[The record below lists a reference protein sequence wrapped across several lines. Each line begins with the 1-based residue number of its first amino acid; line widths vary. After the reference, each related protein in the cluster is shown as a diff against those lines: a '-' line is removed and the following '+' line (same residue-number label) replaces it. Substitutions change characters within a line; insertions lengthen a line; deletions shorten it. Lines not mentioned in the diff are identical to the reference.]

1 VAFTKK
7 RKFNNKK
14 VEKSMS
20 IKKTALKNTAA
31 AVIGL
36 SSGAVFAGTMG
47 PVCSAVNVTVP
58 CEATA
63 WEFGGKGIYFQP
75 TLGGNDLAS
84 QRTYTLP
91 NGETAIR
98 GKNPSYAWGFFLE
111 AGYHFNTGNDLNL
124 NWYHLRKNNSGV
136 FTNYNSTNGAT
147 NYVTVDPQWD
157 MVNIEFGQHVDFGE
171 NKSIRFHGGAQ
182 YARLSADT
190 SLTNGQTT
198 NLTGIST
205 VSNPTYNGFGPRV
218 GADMAYDWGNG
229 ISIYANGAA
238 SLLAG
243 TSKFNNTV
251 TVGGAV
257 APLAAGTTSVVGST
271 TQVVP
276 ELDAKLGAT
285 YTYALAQGDLTLDAG
300 WMWVNYFQVLQNSVF
315 DASSAAQGN
324 LGLQGPYVGLTWL
337 GNVA

>member
-1 VAFTKK
+1 ML
-7 RKFNNKK
+7 NLD
-14 VEKSMS
+14 
-20 IKKTALKNTAA
+20 ITALKKTAA
-31 AVIGL
+31 AVIAL

-58 CEATA
+58 CESTA

-75 TLGGNDLAS
+75 TLGGNDLAT

-91 NGETAIR
+91 AGQTAVF

-111 AGYHFNTGNDLNL
+111 AGYHFNTGNDVNV
-124 NWYHLRKNNSGV
+124 NWYHLRRNNSGTY
-136 FTNYNSTNGAT
+136 TNFNSTTGAT
-147 NYVTVDPQWD
+147 NYVTVNPQWD
-157 MVNIEFGQHVDFGE
+157 AVNMEFGQHVDFGE

-182 YARLSADT
+182 YARVAGDST
-190 SLTNGQTT
+190 LTTGQTPT
-198 NLTGIST
+198 LGSIGASA
-205 VSNPTYNGFGPRV
+205 NPTYNGFGPRL

-238 SLLAG
+238 AILAG
-243 TSKFNNTV
+243 TSKYDNSLTLG
-251 TVGGAV
+251 TAAGDY
-257 APLAAGTTSVVGST
+257 PAGTTSVVGST

-300 WMWVNYFQVLQNSVF
+300 WMWVNYFEVLQNSVLSTS
-315 DASSAAQGN
+315 SSAQQGN